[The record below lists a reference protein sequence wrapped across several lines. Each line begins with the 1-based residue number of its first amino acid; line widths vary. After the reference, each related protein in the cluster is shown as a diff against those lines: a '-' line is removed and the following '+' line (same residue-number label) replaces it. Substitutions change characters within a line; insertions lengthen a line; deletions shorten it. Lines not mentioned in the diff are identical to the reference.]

1 MQYYNNINDHIQLVL
16 SGLSRDLNI
25 DIIDR
30 TEINI
35 DTGNSAYCYTIGD
48 IEPMGIN
55 TNGQQIN
62 EIEIEIQ
69 LYIPTSKNTNNTP
82 AQLYAV
88 GVSSKICELLISKYY
103 GLSDQRLKPEI
114 QSNAALEIKGASS
127 AKKSVMFVGRS
138 VIFKQIVYV
147 GPSNIGLY
155 DLQITGVMP
164 HE

>member
-1 MQYYNNINDHIQLVL
+1 MQYYNNINDHIKLVL

-25 DIIDR
+25 NIIDR

-48 IEPMGIN
+48 IDPMGIN
-55 TNGQQIN
+55 TDGQQIN

-82 AQLYAV
+82 AQLYAS
-88 GVSSKICELLISKYY
+88 GVTSKICELLISQYY
-103 GLSDQRLKPEI
+103 GLADQRLKPEI
-114 QSNAALEIKGASS
+114 QSNTALEIKGASS
-127 AKKSVMFVGRS
+127 AKKTIMFVGRS
-138 VIFKQIVYV
+138 VIFKQVVYI
-147 GPSNIGLY
+147 GSPNIGLY
-155 DLQITGVMP
+155 DLHITGVVP